1 MYSPIEAP
9 TTEADSPFA
18 AVPAALRPALERRG
32 FASLTA
38 VQHALLA
45 AEVGTR
51 DLQVTSQTGS
61 GKTLA
66 IGFAIAPTLMTP
78 ADGVQ
83 PGPRTGPLA
92 LVIAPTRELA
102 IQVATELEWLFADQ
116 AHITID
122 CATGGTNVG
131 EERRRLQRPPTILV
145 GTPGRLLDH
154 ATSGALQLS
163 TVCQLVLDEADQM
176 LDLGFRDELEAILD
190 QLSKERRS
198 ILVSAT
204 FPPGVRSLTKRYQRD
219 PLHIEGTA
227 LGSANQDIEHIAHLI
242 NARDRYGVLVNHLLL
257 ATERR
262 VLVFVRTREDTTSL
276 ADKLDGDG
284 FRAAPLS
291 GDLTQAQRTRTLAA
305 FKRGTIQV
313 LVATDVAARGLDIP
327 DVASVMHME
336 APIDSAA
343 YTHRSG
349 RTGRAG
355 QKGTSV
361 ILVPRAREAAIRR
374 LLQHAGVRIQWR
386 AIPTADDV
394 RALQRNQLVAQVE
407 KRRSEGLGAADLAI
421 AGHLAEQ
428 HPPAEVIA
436 ALLAELAARQGRQP
450 VEFASAPGMRP
461 MPGHSPHKAAP
472 VARAVARP
480 AAAPVAQKAV
490 AQTAVSEMAV
500 AQNGE
505 TETVREP
512 APALPSAR
520 PAPELVVSSD
530 LETEAETETETVEV
544 RQQKPFA
551 GADRPSPAPRRAT
564 ANNGR
569 FVRFRINW
577 GLVDGAEPRR
587 ILAHVCRRGA
597 IESHQVGAIELERY
611 ESIFAVAEPVAD
623 AFAKAVRARD
633 ARDPHLVIHPEGVA
647 SHFRGPRG
655 PRAPFARPKSK
666 PAFRR
671 ARP

>member
-38 VQHALLA
+38 VQQALLA
-45 AEVGTR
+45 AEVGNR

-66 IGFAIAPTLMTP
+66 IGFAIAPTLLTP
-78 ADGVQ
+78 TDT
-83 PGPRTGPLA
+83 PRTGPLA

-116 AHITID
+116 PHITID
-122 CATGGTNVG
+122 CATGGTSVG
-131 EERRRLQRPPTILV
+131 DERRRLQRPPTILV

-154 ATSGALQLS
+154 ATTGALQLS

-227 LGSANQDIEHIAHLI
+227 LGSANQDIEHVAHLI

-257 ATERR
+257 ATDRR
-262 VLVFVRTREDTTSL
+262 VLVFVRTREDTTTL

-336 APIDSAA
+336 APVDSAA

-361 ILVPRAREAAIRR
+361 ILVPRAREAGIRR

-386 AIPTADDV
+386 AIPTAEDV
-394 RALQRNQLVAQVE
+394 RAQQRNLLVEQVA
-407 KRRSEGLGAADLAI
+407 RRRAEGLGAADLAI
-421 AGHLAEQ
+421 AGNLAEQ

-450 VEFASAPGMRP
+450 VEFASTPGMRALP
-461 MPGHSPHKAAP
+461 SHKAYP
-472 VARAVARP
+472 KAVATRP
-480 AAAPVAQKAV
+480 AAPAAAVPASAVPASAAPAV
-490 AQTAVSEMAV
+490 APAKPLV
-500 AQNGE
+500 AAQPPE
-505 TETVREP
+505 DHEVE
-512 APALPSAR
+512 ASV
-520 PAPELVVSSD
+520 APEA
-530 LETEAETETETVEV
+530 TRAP
-544 RQQKPFA
+544 KPFA
-551 GADRPSPAPRRAT
+551 GPTRSRPTGDAPNGHRSTSRGV

-577 GLVDGAEPRR
+577 GVVDGAEPRR

-623 AFAKAVRARD
+623 AFARAVRSRD
-633 ARDPHLVIHPEGVA
+633 ARDPHLVIHAAEGVA
-647 SHFRGPRG
+647 SQFRGPRG
-655 PRAPFARPKSK
+655 RPT

-671 ARP
+671 ARS